1 MHGSRGKAYK
11 THIIQIGVLFKNILK
26 HARIL
31 LLIQKMHI
39 CVLQAQING
48 EEMIAGFSTPVALLH
63 NK

>member
-1 MHGSRGKAYK
+1 
-11 THIIQIGVLFKNILK
+11 
-26 HARIL
+26 
-31 LLIQKMHI
+31 MHI